1 MCSCSRTSLSQNRLH
16 DSRVRC
22 AHTGFGPMLL
32 ENGPALRRFQRQ
44 ILTNGIPVVFA
55 VNYLSFFLYAVS
67 AKRQGTLSS
76 PILIVDLPS
85 RICVNVVLHGVIYFV
100 SADWFG
106 SFGGDRWVSLAC
118 SRPDP
123 RTISGVREHFR
134 SLPLR
139 NNDQRGT
146 AVSKRDLG
154 ASCRDG
160 RMYRIAGDDRA
171 IRRITFPLIG

>member
-1 MCSCSRTSLSQNRLH
+1 MTAVFVAL
-16 DSRVRC
+16 
-22 AHTGFGPMLL
+22 TPGFGSILL
-32 ENGPALRRFQRQ
+32 ENGPALRRFLRQ
-44 ILTNGIPVVFA
+44 VLTNGIPVVFA
-55 VNYLSFFLYAVS
+55 VNYLSFFLYA
-67 AKRQGTLSS
+67 AAAERQGTLSS

-85 RICVNVVLHGVIYFV
+85 RICVFLVLHGVIYFV

-146 AVSKRDLG
+146 AVSKHDLS
-154 ASCRDG
+154 ASCRG
-160 RMYRIAGDDRA
+160 WTNVRYRAVRSGNPADH
-171 IRRITFPLIG
+171 FPVDWLNTMLHA